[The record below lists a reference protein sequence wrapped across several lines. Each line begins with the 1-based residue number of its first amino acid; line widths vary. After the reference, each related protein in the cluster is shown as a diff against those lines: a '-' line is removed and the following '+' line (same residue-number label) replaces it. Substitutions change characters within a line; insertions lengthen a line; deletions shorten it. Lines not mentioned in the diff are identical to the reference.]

1 MEISRKFYLKYLF
14 VFVIFGCSNS
24 ADKIVSKED
33 IKRSEAIYIK
43 GEQTLHQG
51 SIESMLTL
59 EKAVEVNPN
68 NCDAI
73 RELSTAYLKR
83 GIPHKWKPQLD
94 KAVECNP
101 KIWQPWRGYLYLVFY
116 RDYKKAIADFDA
128 SDILTPNFI
137 DAPQGQSVDYWRGIA
152 YLGLKDYKNS
162 LDYFNT
168 YISIETKEW
177 GEDLVEVT
185 AFLYR
190 GIVSFETRNYEEAL
204 KDFDK
209 VLFYNRGYSADAKY
223 YKALI
228 LKDSNPTEAKTL
240 IQSSIEDFNNGY
252 YNQRDYVEIL
262 RQVYLEELELL
273 NKELQEKLNLK
284 Y

>member
-1 MEISRKFYLKYLF
+1 MSLKSYHNYFCLLAILSCYNCNEKT
-14 VFVIFGCSNS
+14 VSEE
-24 ADKIVSKED
+24 DKKN
-33 IKRSEAIYIK
+33 SEALYVK
-43 GEQTLHQG
+43 GEQTLLQG
-51 SIESMLTL
+51 SIESMQTL
-59 EKAVEVNPN
+59 EKAITLDPN

-73 RELSTAYLKR
+73 RELSVAFLKR
-83 GIPHKWKPQLD
+83 GMPHKWKPQFD

-101 KIWQPWRGYLYLVFY
+101 KLWQPFRGYLHLSFY
-116 RDYKKAIADFDA
+116 RDYRKAIADFDA
-128 SDILTPNFI
+128 SDTLTPNFI
-137 DAPQGQSVDYWRGIA
+137 DAPQGQSVDYWRGMA

-168 YISIETKEW
+168 YITIETKEW
-177 GEDLVEVT
+177 GEDMVEVT

-190 GIVSFETRNYEEAL
+190 GIASLETQNYEMAL

-209 VLFYNRGYSADAKY
+209 VLLYNRGYSADAKY

-228 LKDSNPTEAKTL
+228 LKDSNPIEAKQL
-240 IQSSIEDFNNGY
+240 IESSIVDFNNGY

-262 RQVYLEELELL
+262 RQIYLEDLEIL
-273 NKELQEKLNLK
+273 KHEFKEKL

>member
-1 MEISRKFYLKYLF
+1 MSLKSYHNYFCLLAILSCYNCNEKT
-14 VFVIFGCSNS
+14 VSEEDKKNS
-24 ADKIVSKED
+24 ED
-33 IKRSEAIYIK
+33 LYVK
-43 GEQTLHQG
+43 GEQTLLQG
-51 SIESMLTL
+51 SIESMQTL
-59 EKAVEVNPN
+59 EKAITLDPN

-73 RELSTAYLKR
+73 RELSVAFLKR
-83 GIPHKWKPQLD
+83 GMPHKWKPQFD

-101 KIWQPWRGYLYLVFY
+101 KLWQPFRGYLHLSFY
-116 RDYKKAIADFDA
+116 RDYRKAIADFDA
-128 SDILTPNFI
+128 SDTLTPNFI
-137 DAPQGQSVDYWRGIA
+137 DAPQGQSVDYWRGMA

-168 YISIETKEW
+168 YITIETKEW
-177 GEDLVEVT
+177 GEDMVEVT

-190 GIVSFETRNYEEAL
+190 GIASLETQNYEMAL

-209 VLFYNRGYSADAKY
+209 VLLYNRGYSADAKY

-228 LKDSNPTEAKTL
+228 LKDSNPIEAKQL
-240 IQSSIEDFNNGY
+240 IESSIVDFNNGY

-262 RQVYLEELELL
+262 RQIYLEDLEIL
-273 NKELQEKLNLK
+273 KHEFKEKL

>member
-1 MEISRKFYLKYLF
+1 MEMSLKSYPNYVCVF
-14 VFVIFGCSNS
+14 VFILCCSCTE
-24 ADKIVSKED
+24 KTQKLVSKED
-33 IKRSEAIYIK
+33 KERSQTIYIE
-43 GEQTLHQG
+43 GEALTQG
-51 SIESMLTL
+51 SIESMLRL
-59 EKAVEVNPN
+59 EKAIEIDPE

-73 RELSTAYLKR
+73 RELSVAYLKR
-83 GIPHKWKPQLD
+83 GMPHKWKPQFD

-101 KIWQPWRGYLYLVFY
+101 KIWQPFRGYLYLSFY

-128 SDILTPNFI
+128 SDTLTPNFI
-137 DAPQGQSVDYWRGIA
+137 DAPQGQSVDYWRGMA
-152 YLGLKDYKNS
+152 YLGLKDYKNA

-168 YISIETKEW
+168 YITIETKEW
-177 GEDLVEVT
+177 GEDMVEVT

-190 GIVSFETRNYEEAL
+190 GIVSLETQNHEVAL

-209 VLFYNRGYSADAKY
+209 VLLYNRGYSADAKY

-228 LKDSNPTEAKTL
+228 LKDSNPIEAKQL
-240 IQSSIEDFNNGY
+240 IESSIIDFNNGY

-262 RQVYLEELELL
+262 RQIYREDLELL
-273 NKELQEKLNLK
+273 KHQLKEKL